1 MIRVAFNCMETKKH
15 GLGHFI
21 RCFNLARH
29 IMESKNFEVSFIG
42 NFSPFSLSILNT
54 KKVNVIQILSN
65 DKLFLLLKNYDI
77 IITDRYDIN
86 QKHLNRLADLKKT
99 KSILIDDFKNLEFSN
114 QDLVINFRVGIKHY
128 IYNSKSS
135 ALGEKFFI
143 YKPELEIVRENY
155 EFNSCVKKI
164 LFFGSGT
171 EKSNAVFN
179 NLPLYLLDKYDDI
192 EIIHITT
199 NPFLVDNERYF
210 TKKLD
215 YSIEKYFEKTDVII
229 NGGGLIKYEAAFC
242 GIPSATLSTTKD
254 QHQDTIILEK
264 NSLLYNLGN
273 QELENKQNVESR
285 ITNFIN
291 DSKLRRCLHNKGNS
305 FFTPKS
311 IKNLIQKINEL

>member
-99 KSILIDDFKNLEFSN
+99 KSILIDDFNNLDFSN

-155 EFNSCVKKI
+155 KFNSCVKKI

-179 NLPLYLLDKYDDI
+179 NLPLYLL
-192 EIIHITT
+192 
-199 NPFLVDNERYF
+199 
-210 TKKLD
+210 
-215 YSIEKYFEKTDVII
+215 I
-229 NGGGLIKYEAAFC
+229 N
-242 GIPSATLSTTKD
+242 TMT
-254 QHQDTIILEK
+254 
-264 NSLLYNLGN
+264 
-273 QELENKQNVESR
+273 
-285 ITNFIN
+285 
-291 DSKLRRCLHNKGNS
+291 
-305 FFTPKS
+305 
-311 IKNLIQKINEL
+311 